1 MKLQLS
7 NMLQMGKNKEQN
19 GILIS
24 LIKNEPLVH
33 ALFWSIYFV
42 FPIIKSLGP
51 GNYPFNVYSQ
61 LNDLFFG
68 MAVFYISYLVFFPS
82 KRGSL
87 QIILL
92 VVSFCLLAYADFKI
106 HDWLFHGTHKEAFI
120 IYIFSYA
127 STYAL
132 LFLFAYSLFS
142 LKEIY
147 AKQRALEAANKE
159 KKLAELRGLKAQIN
173 PHFLFNTLNTIY
185 SNALKKDDR
194 TADLIMKLSDNFRY
208 ILLAGSKDYV
218 PIKNEIDHMK
228 DYVSLQSV
236 RMADKLEAVMTFDIE
251 DHGKVIAP
259 LLMMPFVENAF
270 KYSSSLRGK
279 GHKIIIK
286 VSLKQ
291 GQFNF
296 YCSNPF
302 GDLNT
307 AGMDHQ
313 WQNSGIGITNTKR
326 RLETMYP
333 NRHNLIIRNN
343 LDNFIVDLTITL

>member
-1 MKLQLS
+1 MRLQLS
-7 NMLQMGKNKEQN
+7 NIVKMDESKGQS
-19 GILIS
+19 GILIR

-33 ALFWSIYFV
+33 GLFWSIYFV
-42 FPIIKSLGP
+42 FPILKSFGP

-68 MAVFYISYLVFFPS
+68 MVVFYISYLVFLPS
-82 KRGSL
+82 KRGSI

-92 VVSFCLLAYADFKI
+92 LASFCLLAYADFKI
-106 HDWLFHGTHKEAFI
+106 HDWMFHGTHGEAFF
-120 IYIFSYA
+120 IYSFSYVT
-127 STYAL
+127 TYAL

-142 LKEIY
+142 IKEIY
-147 AKQRALEAANKE
+147 IKQRALEEANKE
-159 KKLAELRGLKAQIN
+159 KKLAEIRGLKAQIN
-173 PHFLFNTLNTIY
+173 PHFLFNTLNAIY

-194 TADLIMKLSDNFRY
+194 TADLIMKLSNNFRY
-208 ILLAGSKDYV
+208 ILHAGQADYV
-218 PIKNEIDHMK
+218 PLINEIDHMK

-236 RMADKLEAVMTFDIE
+236 RLADKLKVVMTFDIE
-251 DHGKVIAP
+251 DNGKAVAP

-279 GHKIIIK
+279 GHNITIK
-286 VSLKQ
+286 VSLKK

-307 AGMDHQ
+307 SGMDHQ
-313 WQNSGIGITNTKR
+313 WQSSGIGISNTKR
-326 RLETMYP
+326 RLEAFYP
-333 NRHNLIIRNN
+333 NRHNLIIQSN